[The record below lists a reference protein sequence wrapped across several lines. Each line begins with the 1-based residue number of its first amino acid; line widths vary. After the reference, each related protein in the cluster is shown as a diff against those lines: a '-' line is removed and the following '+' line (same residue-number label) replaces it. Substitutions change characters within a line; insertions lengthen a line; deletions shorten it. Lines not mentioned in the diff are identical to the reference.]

1 MSAADNA
8 NLSSILLKK
17 KKNISYFCATKLNI
31 ATFRGK
37 QPKRFEQ
44 DKAEINVTSYIKA
57 EISYQRNKTRNSL
70 IQWQTSDKN
79 VC

>member
-8 NLSSILLKK
+8 NFSSILLKK
-17 KKNISYFCATKLNI
+17 MNISYFCATKLKI
-31 ATFRGK
+31 ATFGGK

-57 EISYQRNKTRNSL
+57 ETSCQSNNTRNSL